1 MNAVLAAYRPARIA
15 HTMSESDRR
24 PQIGLDV
31 LKKYMPVLR
40 RRVEMGQA
48 VYRSGQ
54 PFNALYLVNVGCL
67 KTCEL
72 SNDGREQVTSFRMR
86 GDLLGIESIGLAR
99 YACDVVALE
108 TSEIWELAYSVVLNT
123 CNHVAELQARLS
135 AALAHEIRKNRSWM
149 LALGTLDAEAR
160 VAAFLLDMADRHGEL
175 GLRRDHFIL
184 RMCRLDMANYL
195 AIKHETVS
203 RILSHLHDLNIICVR
218 RRDLRILDRSGLE
231 MIAEHGCVH

>member
-1 MNAVLAAYRPARIA
+1 M
-15 HTMSESDRR
+15 
-24 PQIGLDV
+24 IGLEV
-31 LKKYMPVLR
+31 LKEHVPVLR
-40 RRVEMGQA
+40 CRVEAGQA

-54 PFNALYLVNVGCL
+54 PFDALYLVNVGCL

-72 SNDGREQVTSFRMR
+72 SNDGREQVTSFRMC

-99 YACDVVALE
+99 YACDVIALE
-108 TSEIWELAYSVVLNT
+108 TSEVWELAYPAVLNA
-123 CNHVAELQARLS
+123 CNRVAELQARLS
-135 AALAHEIRKNRSWM
+135 AALAHEIRRNRSWM

-195 AIKHETVS
+195 TLKHETVS
-203 RILSHLHDLNIICVR
+203 RILSHLHDLGIICVR
-218 RRDLRILDRSGLE
+218 RRDLRILDRGSLE
-231 MIAEHGCVH
+231 TIAGYNCVH